1 MIREIIIVSVLITL
15 IDLLFLKYILMPL
28 FGKMV
33 QEIQLSEMKPN
44 MTYIFVPY
52 ILMIISIVVFV
63 LPLVKS
69 ESIGKDSILY
79 GGLLG
84 LIIFG
89 IYEFTNMVIFKNY
102 KFHIAVFDTIWGIV
116 LYSIV
121 TFLTKTI
128 ILYLKD
134 LI

>member
-44 MTYIFVPY
+44 MTYIFLPY

-69 ESIGKDSILY
+69 ETIGKDSILY

-102 KFHIAVFDTIWGIV
+102 KFHIAIFDTIWGIV

>member
-1 MIREIIIVSVLITL
+1 MIREIIIVSILITL

-44 MTYIFVPY
+44 MTYIFLPY

-116 LYSIV
+116 LYTIV